1 MDAEPV
7 AVDQMTPSDQS
18 AVQPHLGAE
27 APARV
32 KVLNPMTSMGRSMR
46 AEVLRHS
53 DMDLQVRVPRDILV
67 GSIVQVRT
75 SQMIAFGEVR
85 SATPAGAV
93 FDIGVAVQRSA

>member
-1 MDAEPV
+1 MNAEPV
-7 AVDQMTPSDQS
+7 AVDQMTPSDES
-18 AVQPHLGAE
+18 AVHAHARPQ

-32 KVLNPMTSMGRSMR
+32 KILNPVTSTGCSMH
-46 AEVLRHS
+46 AEILRCS
-53 DMDLQVRVPRDILV
+53 GVDLQVRVPRNVLI

-93 FDIGVAVQRSA
+93 FEIGVAVQRSA